1 MNKINKIFLIVL
13 LLIPLFG
20 FSQTNIRIS
29 IENQEDSVYY
39 FCKYRG
45 AKTIIIDTLN
55 LKKGII
61 QYKSKTKLPD
71 GIYLL
76 TNSKNLPLTEI
87 LITEKQRF
95 KLIINNIEDYNS
107 FKVKGCAK
115 ETKLYYKL
123 MAKVM
128 QTEANIAALESEGG
142 FNLENI
148 KKIDSLNKDLASFE
162 ESWKINKKD
171 AFINTVISS
180 LKRHGMDDYWV
191 DFPLYDARVLTYP
204 LIDNKL
210 NSYFDNLYADADR
223 IIAEMDTLIAKTG
236 DCVEVRDYLLWF
248 FYRKYY
254 NPVYMNLDDVYIHL
268 VDEYF
273 LKLELENVSESVINV
288 MADRARNLS
297 HLKIGAKIPNIGN
310 LYTIESPY
318 TALIFYDK
326 TCKKCAQEGRILEDI
341 RTRHPEMVIF
351 PVEIHSTDMKHLLEI
366 YDIQTTPL
374 IYILDKHK
382 KIIAKR
388 INAEKVEQV
397 LNMD

>member
-374 IYILDKHK
+374 IYVLDKHK

>member
-1 MNKINKIFLIVL
+1 VNKINKIFLIVL

-374 IYILDKHK
+374 IYVLDKHK

>member
-45 AKTIIIDTLN
+45 EKAIIIDTLN

-61 QYKSKTKLPD
+61 QYKSKTKLPE
-71 GIYLL
+71 GIYVL
-76 TNSKNLPLTEI
+76 TNSKNYPLTEI
-87 LITEKQRF
+87 LITDKQRF

-107 FKVKGCAK
+107 FEVKGCAK

-128 QTEANIAALESEGG
+128 QTEANIAALENEGG

-148 KKIDSLNKDLASFE
+148 RKIDSLNKDLASFE
-162 ESWKINKKD
+162 ESLKINKKD
-171 AFINTVISS
+171 AFINTVIAS

-191 DFPLYDARVLTYP
+191 DFPFDDARVLTYP